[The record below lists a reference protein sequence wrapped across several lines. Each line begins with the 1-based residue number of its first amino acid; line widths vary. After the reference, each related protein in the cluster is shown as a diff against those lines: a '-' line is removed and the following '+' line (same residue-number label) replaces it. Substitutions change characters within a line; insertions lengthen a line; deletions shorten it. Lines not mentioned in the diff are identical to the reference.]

1 MDLKFQHIDI
11 HNFKNIEQRT
21 VDINGRSF
29 LIMGKN
35 GSGKSSFIQA
45 LLSPLDTKV
54 IASMPVKD
62 GEEQAKI
69 EVVLAGDVNGKR
81 TKYSLEMY
89 FSAKTNKGRLVVYN
103 ETGEKISAP
112 STFVKSLVGNISF
125 DIMEFVNASK
135 TQKINTLRM
144 LSGKDR
150 EITIAER
157 DIKEAKDG
165 IQYLK
170 KREKDLNAFIEEH
183 DLNQEIIK
191 KYESPIDVSVIQKK
205 LEEINKLAVN
215 YSKIREGVLSRK
227 REVDSYNS
235 KINDLEARIKEM
247 QEEITNLNQTI
258 SLKSVE
264 INKGEEWLNSNNV
277 PDTQSVL
284 DELNKALEHNQN
296 HDNLKH
302 IASKHK
308 EMVEV
313 QSNIMTNEN
322 ALKKIVALRD
332 NLIKESRLP
341 VKGLTWTDDEVF
353 INGLPLES
361 EQINKSTLFEIG
373 AEISMALNPNLKVI
387 FLHDG
392 SLFDKEHLKAV
403 VKKVEEKGYQCII
416 EYVAENPEF
425 EIQFLEK

>member
-69 EVVLAGDVNGKR
+69 EVVLSGDVNGKR

-112 STFVKSLVGNISF
+112 STFVKSLIGDISF
-125 DIMEFVNASK
+125 DIMEFVNAPKSH
-135 TQKINTLRM
+135 KINTLRM

-150 EITIAER
+150 EITLIER
-157 DIKEAKDG
+157 EIKEVKDG
-165 IQYLK
+165 LQYLK
-170 KREKDLNAFIEEH
+170 KREKELNAFVEEH
-183 DLNQEIIK
+183 DLSQEVIK
-191 KYESPIDVSVIQKK
+191 KYEQPINVSDIHKK
-205 LEEINKLAVN
+205 LEEFNKVALN
-215 YSKIREGVLSRK
+215 YSKIKDGVSSRK
-227 REVDSYNS
+227 MEVNLFKS
-235 KINDLEARIKEM
+235 KINDLEVRMREM
-247 QEEITNLNQTI
+247 QNEINNMNEAI
-258 SLKSVE
+258 SLKLAE
-264 INKGEEWLNSNNV
+264 INKGEEWLENNQM
-277 PDTQSVL
+277 PDLTSIHN
-284 DELNKALEHNQN
+284 ELNFAIEHNSE
-296 HDNLKH
+296 HDK
-302 IASKHK
+302 IKSVYSKHK
-308 EMVEV
+308 EMVET
-313 QSNIMTNEN
+313 QNNISTNE
-322 ALKKIVALRD
+322 AILKKIVADRD
-332 NLIKESRLP
+332 NLIKKSKLP
-341 VKGLTWTDDEVF
+341 VKGLTWTDDEVY

-373 AEISMALNPNLKVI
+373 ADISMALNPNLKVI

>member
-1 MDLKFQHIDI
+1 MDLKFEHIDI

-21 VDINGRSF
+21 IDINGRSF

-135 TQKINTLRM
+135 TNKINILRM

-157 DIKEAKDG
+157 DIKEAKEG

-170 KREKDLNAFIEEH
+170 KREKDLSAFINEH

-191 KYESPIDVSVIQKK
+191 RYESPIDVSAIQKK

-247 QEEITNLNQTI
+247 QEEISNLNETI

-264 INKGEEWLNSNNV
+264 INKGEEWLKSNNV

-296 HDNLKH
+296 HENIKS

-313 QSNIMTNEN
+313 QNNIITNET
-322 ALKKIVALRD
+322 ALKKIIAQRD
-332 NLIKESRLP
+332 NLIKESKLP

-392 SLFDKEHLKAV
+392 SLFDKEHLKSV